1 MKPLISLIL
10 GGIAAFIVA
19 QLVAMSGVQTTIDAW
34 VLTLTIVGNDVGER
48 MAMAAQLVLHD
59 GILSNFFVKAYL
71 AGHGLLE
78 EIIKFLVLLVAIR
91 ITRPAN
97 TREIV
102 ISGILIGSGF
112 AVVEN
117 FVYFSHGSLYIGFIM
132 LMIRVFGHALFTGI
146 IAALYTLGHFAQ
158 MRWIDSGAHKGI
170 VSWMVGHGEKGV
182 EIFWIIFGIVCASA
196 IHAVINAFAAIGMP
210 GPATVVMMIGW
221 SILIHFMFRA
231 ESSRPYETYIQ
242 EVELLQTIT
251 EAERELTEIR
261 DAKPSQAR
269 ERKLLGH
276 AFRRKTL
283 KKEKQFAKT

>member
-1 MKPLISLIL
+1 
-10 GGIAAFIVA
+10 
-19 QLVAMSGVQTTIDAW
+19 
-34 VLTLTIVGNDVGER
+34 
-48 MAMAAQLVLHD
+48 
-59 GILSNFFVKAYL
+59 
-71 AGHGLLE
+71 
-78 EIIKFLVLLVAIR
+78 
-91 ITRPAN
+91 
-97 TREIV
+97 
-102 ISGILIGSGF
+102 
-112 AVVEN
+112 
-117 FVYFSHGSLYIGFIM
+117 
-132 LMIRVFGHALFTGI
+132 
-146 IAALYTLGHFAQ
+146 

-221 SILIHFMFRA
+221 SMLIHFMFRA